1 MLYFHIFE
9 PTNPKTCRFFS
20 DGGLHWMKNKIR
32 SRCPPRWVR
41 DVVFAPRKY
50 ELHVDVGN
58 GVDPLSTLEQMS
70 EKGFAG
76 EA

>member
-1 MLYFHIFE
+1 
-9 PTNPKTCRFFS
+9 
-20 DGGLHWMKNKIR
+20 MKNTIKV
-32 SRCPPRWVR
+32 PPRSVR

-76 EA
+76 EACWSL

>member
-1 MLYFHIFE
+1 MSVFQRWGTSLDEKQNQI
-9 PTNPKTCRFFS
+9 KV
-20 DGGLHWMKNKIR
+20 
-32 SRCPPRWVR
+32 PPRWVR

-58 GVDPLSTLEQMS
+58 GVDPLSTLEQIS
-70 EKGFAG
+70 ENGFAG

>member
-1 MLYFHIFE
+1 
-9 PTNPKTCRFFS
+9 
-20 DGGLHWMKNKIR
+20 MKNKIR

-58 GVDPLSTLEQMS
+58 GVDPLSALEQMS
-70 EKGFAG
+70 EKGFARIATISLLQKVVIL
-76 EA
+76 ESLWC